1 MSKPFKKILITGA
14 AGRLGTELR
23 RGLVPLAESLVIAD
37 KVACEDVQPHEEMK
51 VFDLA
56 DEAAVMAAAE
66 GCDAIVH
73 MGGAP
78 FERPWQDVLDSN
90 IRGSYHIYEAARA
103 HGVRRVV
110 YASSVHAIGYR
121 RLDEGMRGDAPPRP
135 DSLYGVSKCFVEA
148 LASLYWD
155 KFGIESGCIRIFS
168 SFPEPADRR
177 MLWSWLSFDDMVRL
191 VSSCLTAPH
200 LGFTI
205 AAGMSDN
212 KVKPVDMSNAGH
224 IGYAP
229 QDSSE
234 PYREKVE
241 AAHPISDPKALSTQV
256 IGGYF
261 VDMGHPDDEGEP

>member
-1 MSKPFKKILITGA
+1 MTKPFKKILITGA
-14 AGRLGTELR
+14 AGRLGTQLR
-23 RGLVPLAESLVIAD
+23 AGLVPLAERLVIAD
-37 KVACEDVQPHEEMK
+37 REPCEDVQPHEEALQ
-51 VFDLA
+51 FDLA
-56 DEAAVMAAAE
+56 DAEAVDAAVK

-78 FERPWQDVLDSN
+78 SEKPWEDILDSN
-90 IRGSYHIYEAARA
+90 IRGTYHIYESARA
-103 HGVRRVV
+103 HGVKRIV

-121 RLDEGMRGDAPPRP
+121 RLDEGMRGDAPARP
-135 DSLYGVSKCFVEA
+135 DTLYGVSKCFVEA

-191 VSSCLTAPH
+191 VTSCLTAPH

-212 KVKPVDMSNAGH
+212 KVKPVDLSNAGH

-241 AAHPISDPKALSTQV
+241 AAHPVQDPKALATQV
-256 IGGYF
+256 IGGYY